1 MDLFGQIIAFG
12 MLALLMFS
20 FSIAFLQGKKPKIG
34 LVFGC
39 LELFSAVR
47 SAGAW
52 MYALRVSGK
61 GDWFLFG
68 ILSYPLVGLIC
79 VAMFA
84 VGFLCVAANVRGIL
98 TKD

>member
-1 MDLFGQIIAFG
+1 MDWVGQIIVFG
-12 MLALLMFS
+12 MLALLMFA
-20 FSIAFLQGKKPKIG
+20 FSVMFLQQEKPKIG

-39 LELFSAVR
+39 LELFSAMR

-52 MYALRVSGK
+52 MHALRVSGK

-84 VGFLCVAANVRGIL
+84 VGFLCAAVSIKGIL
-98 TKD
+98 TED